1 MSEDSNENPVEP
13 ARAMAPA
20 PLFQRRG
27 VRIGLVIWAI
37 TLIFIIGF
45 RVCVWRATRWN
56 PQSSEHMQVRNS
68 LYYLVDRMKRDAL
81 QGRGV
86 ESAFQT
92 WAPEVLERAELREFS
107 LYLSD
112 SIVLHGAESKM
123 PKITPLSFSGP
134 GAPSA
139 SPGTGPLDFQIIAA
153 RRSGEDEA
161 IVWAVNASRDIVFR
175 EFEIQRPALQ

>member
-1 MSEDSNENPVEP
+1 MSEDSEKPVEP
-13 ARAMAPA
+13 ANVTAPA

-27 VRIGLVIWAI
+27 VRIGLAIWAV
-37 TLIFIIGF
+37 TLVLIVGF

-56 PQSSEHMQVRNS
+56 PQSSVHMQVRNS
-68 LYYLVDRMKRDAL
+68 LYYLVDRIRMDAV
-81 QGRGV
+81 QGRAV
-86 ESAFQT
+86 ESAFQA
-92 WAPEVLERAELREFS
+92 WGPEVLERAELREFS

-112 SIVLHGAESKM
+112 MIVIHGQDSEM

-139 SPGTGPLDFQIIAA
+139 SPGTGALDFQIIAA
-153 RRSGEDEA
+153 RRTGEDEA
-161 IVWAVNASRDIVFR
+161 LVWAVNASRDIVFR